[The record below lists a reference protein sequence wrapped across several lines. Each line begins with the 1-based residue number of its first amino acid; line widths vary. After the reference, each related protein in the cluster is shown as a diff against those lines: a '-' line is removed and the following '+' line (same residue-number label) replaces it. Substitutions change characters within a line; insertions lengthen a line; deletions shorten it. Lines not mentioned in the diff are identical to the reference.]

1 LEVAA
6 MIFFCF
12 SSKDRLQIVEAML
25 FHITNYE
32 LPVWYDRHKMLMG
45 DDRDY
50 KNFDEGINQC
60 EYAIII
66 VSPNAIASTCAREEI
81 ELIRKRYEADEMTV
95 FPVFYNLKASE
106 LPAQLQWMTK
116 LVYKELDAS
125 TDSRSACNHI
135 ICRVLLDEL
144 EKYRIKSINDFLTFC
159 GTNSAL
165 GYPARLLKAYCKV
178 SDDNRD
184 AQITLLYAVCLYIR
198 TQYNLN
204 DVPAFY
210 YAGIDRL
217 FDETRLHLPVD
228 LRETLIFERLTLLLT
243 NAVLFGYIP

>member
-1 LEVAA
+1 

-116 LVYKELDAS
+116 LVYKELGAS

-184 AQITLLYAVCLYIR
+184 AQITVLYAVCLYIR

>member
-1 LEVAA
+1 

-12 SSKDRLQIVEAML
+12 TSKDRLQIVEAML

>member
-1 LEVAA
+1 

-66 VSPNAIASTCAREEI
+66 VSPNVIASTCAREEI

>member
-1 LEVAA
+1 

-106 LPAQLQWMTK
+106 LPAQLQLMTK

>member
-1 LEVAA
+1 

-135 ICRVLLDEL
+135 ICHVLLDEL